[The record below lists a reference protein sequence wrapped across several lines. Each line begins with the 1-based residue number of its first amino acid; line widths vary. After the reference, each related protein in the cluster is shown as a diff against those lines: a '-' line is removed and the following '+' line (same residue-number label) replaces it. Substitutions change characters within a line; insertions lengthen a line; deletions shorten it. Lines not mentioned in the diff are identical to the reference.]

1 MHQVALPRS
10 LHAYRLVWRTLLAF
24 GHRGTG
30 GRVGGDGRTLSVR
43 ALDDVSLGFGSGDR
57 VAVVGAN
64 GAGKSTLLRV
74 LAGIYE
80 LTAGTVWRSAAS
92 ARCSTCCSDSTRT
105 PPGHENIVTCASG
118 RSTGC
123 SGMGGGAYRW
133 SVARAMCPFG
143 PIGPPAGWALAAGA
157 VVAGA
162 LVVWLLAD
170 PQATSAVRP
179 SADGAP
185 VAPTRRGS
193 AEVPAADAPAVGGLA
208 TAAPARD
215 GDADAA
221 GVPPTGAPSSE
232 VAVLGFAA
240 ADGAIEIL
248 EVAPRAAPAPV
259 QRGRA
264 MHDDDLLIVVL
275 DEADNEL
282 HRTLIV
288 DPRIVRGE
296 FFDADGQIEQSVV
309 VMRDAVVTVTWPH
322 APAAH
327 RIRILDPVWEDGG
340 YRLYALAE
348 GILP

>member
-1 MHQVALPRS
+1 MVGSLRNVPRS
-10 LHAYRLVWRTLLAF
+10 
-24 GHRGTG
+24 G
-30 GRVGGDGRTLSVR
+30 
-43 ALDDVSLGFGSGDR
+43 
-57 VAVVGAN
+57 
-64 GAGKSTLLRV
+64 
-74 LAGIYE
+74 
-80 LTAGTVWRSAAS
+80 
-92 ARCSTCCSDSTRT
+92 
-105 PPGHENIVTCASG
+105 PPGRRLA
-118 RSTGC
+118 
-123 SGMGGGAYRW
+123 
-133 SVARAMCPFG
+133 
-143 PIGPPAGWALAAGA
+143 WALAAGA
-157 VVAGA
+157 LVAGA

-170 PQATSAVRP
+170 PRATSEVRP

-185 VAPTRRGS
+185 LAPTGRGS
-193 AEVPAADAPAVGGLA
+193 PDAPAADAPAVDGLP
-208 TAAPARD
+208 TAAPAR
-215 GDADAA
+215 DADAA

-340 YRLYALAE
+340 YRLDALAE
-348 GILP
+348 AILP